1 MTRKAYAECS
11 AHNHVSICTEKRGGS
26 QYMKKVL
33 LGLFFLYCLLLAE
46 ILFLSRVAVR
56 EITVAEYFRTYANVC
71 PFKTIVRYTVHVM
84 TRKDLASLR
93 LAISNIGGNF
103 VLFMPM
109 GIFLPVLFKG
119 LNRFRRAFF
128 VILLLVFLIEF
139 CQGIFR
145 VGIPDIDDLA
155 VNMTGACVGILLGKN
170 FVGYGHRKSF
180 VRIHF
185 E

>member
-11 AHNHVSICTEKRGGS
+11 AHNHVSICTEKRGVS

-128 VILLLVFLIEF
+128 CDPPFGFSDRILSRNFPCRHSRYRRSCRQYDGRLRWDFAWKK
-139 CQGIFR
+139 FR
-145 VGIPDIDDLA
+145 
-155 VNMTGACVGILLGKN
+155 
-170 FVGYGHRKSF
+170 R
-180 VRIHF
+180 VRS
-185 E
+185 